1 MMLPIHDS
9 LRPSEPPL
17 SISREQAAKII
28 HHHFTEHR
36 NSDVQLQ
43 HIPGAYHRYADWLDI
58 IINAQL
64 NVAVMRHL
72 WCT

>member
-1 MMLPIHDS
+1 MFGAKLAVGAKNPLESLISMMLPVHDS

-36 NSDVQLQ
+36 NSDVQLE
-43 HIPGAYHRYADWLDI
+43 HIPGAYHRYAD
-58 IINAQL
+58 
-64 NVAVMRHL
+64 
-72 WCT
+72 